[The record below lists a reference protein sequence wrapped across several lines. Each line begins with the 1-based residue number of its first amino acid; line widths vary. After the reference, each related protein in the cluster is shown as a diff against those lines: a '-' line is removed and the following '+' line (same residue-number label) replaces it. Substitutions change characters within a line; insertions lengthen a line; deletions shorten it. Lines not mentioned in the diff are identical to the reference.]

1 MGLIRDI
8 IENKKEVVKC
18 SIDSYPCSG
27 YYTGICGMIIN
38 IKEIII
44 KAKREK
50 IIPESKTCIY
60 STDN

>member
-27 YYTGICGMIIN
+27 YYTGICGIVPN
-38 IKEIII
+38 IEEIISENNRCI
-44 KAKREK
+44 FS
-50 IIPESKTCIY
+50 IITKGGLYQI
-60 STDN
+60 